1 MPIVGSGY
9 AVTGIGL
16 ATPMGCEAQTVWNH
30 LSQGRP
36 LFGKDCPG
44 AGAGRVDDHHIERRI
59 PARHAQ
65 KLDRFTML
73 AMIAGENALA
83 DSHFEIA
90 PENCYRVGLVVGN
103 STGGWTFLEPT
114 MQALYSEGMKAV
126 NSYTATAW
134 FPTAAQGEISIHHR
148 IGGYSKT
155 VCADRLSAGFAL
167 ELASVAVERGRVE
180 AVVVGGTEAPL
191 SDFVLNAYAGAG
203 CLSPSGCYAP
213 FEETADGRLLAE
225 GSAMLVLELS
235 PAAAARGAKVH
246 CEILAIAG
254 GDDLAQAMRSCLH
267 SAGVSPEAV
276 DYIVLDAF
284 GTPQRDDEEYRAIG
298 EVFANH
304 AQLRMSAP
312 KSMYG
317 DLVGAGVA
325 MDVIIACMSIERQAV
340 LPTAGTPAR
349 VKSPPVGR
357 HVVGRPEAAPIRY
370 ALVNA
375 RDEAGRSLA
384 LLLAKPT

>member
-1 MPIVGSGY
+1 MAIRTGY

-16 ATPMGCEAQTVWNH
+16 VTPMGCEPQTVWNF
-30 LSQGRP
+30 LSHGRS
-36 LFGKDCPG
+36 LYEKRDHSHG
-44 AGAGRVDDHHIERRI
+44 ASKVDDRSIEGHI

-65 KLDRFTML
+65 KLDRFAML
-73 AMIAGENALA
+73 SMIAAGNALA
-83 DSHFEIA
+83 DSRFEIQE
-90 PENCYRVGLVVGN
+90 ENCYRVGLVVGN

-114 MQALYSEGMKAV
+114 MRALYSEGMKAV

-134 FPTAAQGEISIHHR
+134 FPTAAQGEISIQHK

-155 VCADRLSAGFAL
+155 VCADRLSSGFAL

-191 SDFVLNAYAGAG
+191 NDFVLNAYSGAG
-203 CLSPSGCYAP
+203 RLSPSGRYAP
-213 FEETADGRLLAE
+213 FEATADGRLLAE
-225 GSAMLVLELS
+225 GAAMLLLEPR

-267 SAGVSPEAV
+267 CAQVRPEAV
-276 DYIVLDAF
+276 DYVVLDAF

-298 EVFANH
+298 EVFANNS
-304 AQLRMSAP
+304 QVRMSAP

-317 DLVGAGVA
+317 DLVGAGVV
-325 MDVIIACMSIERQAV
+325 MDVIIACLSIERQEI
-340 LPTAGTPAR
+340 LPTAGTPDR

-357 HVVGRPEAAPIRY
+357 HVVERPEAVSIRY
-370 ALVNA
+370 ALVIA
-375 RDEAGRSLA
+375 RDEDGRSMA
-384 LLLAKPT
+384 ILLGKPA